1 MKNNRKKKAFTLTE
15 LLVVVIVIGIL
26 SAVVLPKFSKVI
38 ETRKTTEA
46 EEMMAAVRTE
56 QERRCS
62 LDKNY
67 TTDAAAV
74 NLASLNT
81 KNFNYTLKNTGIE
94 AASTGKY
101 GYTLKMPSYRD
112 GRLCC
117 DSAEQCAKL
126 NKNYPLCSELT
137 AKADYTSGAECSA
150 DEKPD
155 NTPKTC
161 EGSSTQACGC
171 KNGGTQTRTCD
182 TTTGTWS
189 AWGAC
194 SIADSCEC
202 KGTQPASSQS
212 CNTCGIQTRPITC
225 DSATGEWVPGE
236 WGACDKTAEECATD
250 EDCCSL
256 PASSYKFAK
265 CIGEKYGY
273 DSTEYT
279 CAHGSA
285 YQCAQSLGIGVMAGC
300 ATKGDK
306 VIGDI
311 NIGSGVGSNLNEE
324 WLSGN
329 YKRWACD
336 KNIPCKDSSKP
347 KGSGSPCNGCGT
359 RHAIYECDTSKGL
372 WAWSSVGACDKTVEE
387 CNACANIGSTWEGKE
402 ESNCEIR
409 YYKYACVES
418 RYNEDKSYGVINK
431 QFLKRELREGAECYD
446 DVTKNGKSYWCDKST
461 CTLVERK
468 NTGGGGGGGTG
479 GTGSCTHYTD
489 MYSGSM
495 CTVCSGY
502 GYCV

>member
-15 LLVVVIVIGIL
+15 LLVVVIVIGVL

-161 EGSSTQACGC
+161 EGPSTQACGC

-189 AWGAC
+189 AWSAC
-194 SIADSCEC
+194 SISDSCEYEC
-202 KGTQPASSQS
+202 TDPQEAISQT
-212 CNTCGIQTRPITC
+212 CNTCGTQTRTATC
-225 DSATGEWVPGE
+225 NTATGEWNYSSWGTCSRTQRECDCQNPPAGEASSRACPDGYTGTQTRTWNATACAWSDWSGTCTDSCVENYSMPNGTGMLTTDTCNGDAKSMFFCEDNPSYRGTCADVYRPTASSGSGTSSDKVDKVTIEDFKMTTSTKGAKMANGLPAPTFYYTSVPTGGPDQHQK
-236 WGACDKTAEECATD
+236 WVPIDDGPCPDNAHGACCCGTD
-250 EDCCSL
+250 ECHRNYPGLHLCPGYTPKPD
-256 PASSYKFAK
+256 
-265 CIGEKYGY
+265 IGEGTFKF
-273 DSTEYT
+273 TVFVRTVT
-279 CAHGSA
+279 C
-285 YQCAQSLGIGVMAGC
+285 
-300 ATKGDK
+300 
-306 VIGDI
+306 
-311 NIGSGVGSNLNEE
+311 
-324 WLSGN
+324 
-329 YKRWACD
+329 
-336 KNIPCKDSSKP
+336 
-347 KGSGSPCNGCGT
+347 CG
-359 RHAIYECDTSKGL
+359 
-372 WAWSSVGACDKTVEE
+372 
-387 CNACANIGSTWEGKE
+387 
-402 ESNCEIR
+402 
-409 YYKYACVES
+409 
-418 RYNEDKSYGVINK
+418 
-431 QFLKRELREGAECYD
+431 Q
-446 DVTKNGKSYWCDKST
+446 
-461 CTLVERK
+461 
-468 NTGGGGGGGTG
+468 
-479 GTGSCTHYTD
+479 
-489 MYSGSM
+489 
-495 CTVCSGY
+495 
-502 GYCV
+502 

>member
-15 LLVVVIVIGIL
+15 LLVVVIVIGVL

-137 AKADYTSGAECSA
+137 AKADYTSGTECSA
-150 DEKPD
+150 GEEPD

-189 AWGAC
+189 AWSAC
-194 SIADSCEC
+194 SISDSCEC

-225 DSATGEWVPGE
+225 NSATGEWVPGE

-250 EDCCSL
+250 EDCCSDSVSNFAACIAKQYGTDSAEYICATGKYLGWRQDIGALVGASACASKVMPFGCFLRAANNNCPEGDEACAEMRKINASWISSGFKRYACTREL
-256 PASSYKFAK
+256 PNTDVDVPEKDPEYELVWEEYDQSNFILRNPDSCNDGTARAIIKDFCDNIGWRQCPSYGTVNSAPREEGEMCVQSCYLGGKKVPKNGTWQGYDDWLFSSQYIDYLITCRKYDLGSGGK
-265 CIGEKYGY
+265 CIEEQYGPR
-273 DSTEYT
+273 TCIIPYT
-279 CAHGSA
+279 LRVKMGR
-285 YQCAQSLGIGVMAGC
+285 
-300 ATKGDK
+300 
-306 VIGDI
+306 
-311 NIGSGVGSNLNEE
+311 
-324 WLSGN
+324 
-329 YKRWACD
+329 KR
-336 KNIPCKDSSKP
+336 KK
-347 KGSGSPCNGCGT
+347 
-359 RHAIYECDTSKGL
+359 
-372 WAWSSVGACDKTVEE
+372 
-387 CNACANIGSTWEGKE
+387 
-402 ESNCEIR
+402 
-409 YYKYACVES
+409 
-418 RYNEDKSYGVINK
+418 
-431 QFLKRELREGAECYD
+431 
-446 DVTKNGKSYWCDKST
+446 
-461 CTLVERK
+461 
-468 NTGGGGGGGTG
+468 
-479 GTGSCTHYTD
+479 
-489 MYSGSM
+489 
-495 CTVCSGY
+495 
-502 GYCV
+502 

>member
-15 LLVVVIVIGIL
+15 LLVVVIVIGVL

-150 DEKPD
+150 DEEPD
-155 NTPKTC
+155 NTPKPC

-182 TTTGTWS
+182 TTTGL
-189 AWGAC
+189 GVL
-194 SIADSCEC
+194 
-202 KGTQPASSQS
+202 GVPALSPTLA
-212 CNTCGIQTRPITC
+212 NVR
-225 DSATGEWVPGE
+225 EH
-236 WGACDKTAEECATD
+236 
-250 EDCCSL
+250 SL
-256 PASSYKFAK
+256 FPAN
-265 CIGEKYGY
+265 
-273 DSTEYT
+273 
-279 CAHGSA
+279 
-285 YQCAQSLGIGVMAGC
+285 L
-300 ATKGDK
+300 
-306 VIGDI
+306 VI
-311 NIGSGVGSNLNEE
+311 LAA
-324 WLSGN
+324 
-329 YKRWACD
+329 R
-336 KNIPCKDSSKP
+336 KP
-347 KGSGSPCNGCGT
+347 A
-359 RHAIYECDTSKGL
+359 R
-372 WAWSSVGACDKTVEE
+372 
-387 CNACANIGSTWEGKE
+387 
-402 ESNCEIR
+402 
-409 YYKYACVES
+409 
-418 RYNEDKSYGVINK
+418 
-431 QFLKRELREGAECYD
+431 
-446 DVTKNGKSYWCDKST
+446 
-461 CTLVERK
+461 
-468 NTGGGGGGGTG
+468 
-479 GTGSCTHYTD
+479 
-489 MYSGSM
+489 
-495 CTVCSGY
+495 
-502 GYCV
+502 

>member
-15 LLVVVIVIGIL
+15 LLVVVIVIGVL

-56 QERRCS
+56 QEKRCS

-155 NTPKTC
+155 NTPKPC

-189 AWGAC
+189 AWSAC
-194 SIADSCEC
+194 SISDSCAC
-202 KGTQPASSQS
+202 TGTQPDSSQECNS
-212 CNTCGIQTRPITC
+212 CGTQTRTVTC
-225 DSATGEWVPGE
+225 DSTTGEWVPGD
-236 WGACDKTAEECATD
+236 WGTCSKTVAECTKTD
-250 EDCCSL
+250 CPDGKIADSSGNCVCEDRYNNTKTYTSCSGK
-256 PASSYKFAK
+256 AYGMCSKQVWSSSS
-265 CIGEKYGY
+265 G
-273 DSTEYT
+273 ST
-279 CAHGSA
+279 
-285 YQCAQSLGIGVMAGC
+285 
-300 ATKGDK
+300 
-306 VIGDI
+306 
-311 NIGSGVGSNLNEE
+311 GVGTIAPSKIQLYAGEYSWNEE
-324 WLSGN
+324 TC
-329 YKRWACD
+329 KCD
-336 KNIPCKDSSKP
+336 ID
-347 KGSGSPCNGCGT
+347 
-359 RHAIYECDTSKGL
+359 CDP
-372 WAWSSVGACDKTVEE
+372 SSVQTYYFKCVERISGGYPNMTSDTYENYGDAYSACVSGKNT
-387 CNACANIGSTWEGKE
+387 NAV
-402 ESNCEIR
+402 
-409 YYKYACVES
+409 YYKY
-418 RYNEDKSYGVINK
+418 
-431 QFLKRELREGAECYD
+431 L
-446 DVTKNGKSYWCDKST
+446 
-461 CTLVERK
+461 
-468 NTGGGGGGGTG
+468 TG
-479 GTGSCTHYTD
+479 GTLPKDCPSYEDDKGRWVTCDVEDAYHIKY
-489 MYSGSM
+489 
-495 CTVCSGY
+495 VCSTEPPKGCSTY
-502 GYCV
+502 GFCEQDCLTYIPGH

>member
-15 LLVVVIVIGIL
+15 LLVVVIVIGVL

-67 TTDAAAV
+67 TTDAATV

-137 AKADYTSGAECSA
+137 AKADYTSGTECSA
-150 DEKPD
+150 GEEPD

-161 EGSSTQACGC
+161 EGPSTQACGC

-189 AWGAC
+189 AWSAC

-202 KGTQPASSQS
+202 KGILPASFKF
-212 CNTCGIQTRPITC
+212 CNTCGTQTRTITC
-225 DSATGEWVPGE
+225 NSATGEWVPGE
-236 WGACDKTAEECATD
+236 WGACDKTAEECNT
-250 EDCCSL
+250 
-256 PASSYKFAK
+256 
-265 CIGEKYGY
+265 GECTNGQTK
-273 DSTEYT
+273 TEA
-279 CAHGSA
+279 C
-285 YQCAQSLGIGVMAGC
+285 
-300 ATKGDK
+300 
-306 VIGDI
+306 
-311 NIGSGVGSNLNEE
+311 
-324 WLSGN
+324 GN
-329 YKRWACD
+329 
-336 KNIPCKDSSKP
+336 
-347 KGSGSPCNGCGT
+347 CGT
-359 RHAIYECDTSKGL
+359 QEITCINGRWVSGICQNQGECKAGSMSFDGGALCTNGGGFVQKTTVNNKLETSVDTNINANFSDNINGGNTNTSTIKTYSGRVCNDKCQWEDL
-372 WAWSSVGACDKTVEE
+372 SCTPSS
-387 CNACANIGSTWEGKE
+387 
-402 ESNCEIR
+402 
-409 YYKYACVES
+409 
-418 RYNEDKSYGVINK
+418 
-431 QFLKRELREGAECYD
+431 
-446 DVTKNGKSYWCDKST
+446 
-461 CTLVERK
+461 
-468 NTGGGGGGGTG
+468 GGGGGGGGGGHITG
-479 GTGSCTHYTD
+479 CADSLNRYQTTRYMSADLTQTAYVTVDTCTGERWVS
-489 MYSGSM
+489 SS
-495 CTVCSGY
+495 SF
-502 GYCV
+502 

>member
-15 LLVVVIVIGIL
+15 LLVVVIVIGVL

-67 TTDAAAV
+67 TTDAATV

-161 EGSSTQACGC
+161 EGPSTQACGC

-189 AWGAC
+189 AWSSC

-202 KGTQPASSQS
+202 EGTQPISSQS
-212 CNTCGIQTRPITC
+212 CNTCGTQTRTITC
-225 DSATGEWVPGE
+225 NSATGEWVLGSWGE
-236 WGACDKTAEECATD
+236 CDKTAEECTTD
-250 EDCCSL
+250 EDCCSDSVSDFAACIAKQYGTDSAEYICATGKYVGWQKDIGSL
-256 PASSYKFAK
+256 VGASACASKVMPLGCFLRAANNNCQEGDEACAEMRKINASWISSGFKRYACTRERPNTDVDVPEKEPEYELVWEDVDWSNFVYRNKDVCNSNASMSAAIDELCASSKK
-265 CIGEKYGY
+265 NNNMVDC
-273 DSTEYT
+273 
-279 CAHGSA
+279 
-285 YQCAQSLGIGVMAGC
+285 GV
-300 ATKGDK
+300 
-306 VIGDI
+306 
-311 NIGSGVGSNLNEE
+311 
-324 WLSGN
+324 
-329 YKRWACD
+329 
-336 KNIPCKDSSKP
+336 SKP
-347 KGSGSPCNGCGT
+347 KSEGEMCYVYCGLGGKKYPKGTLLYYEEDESKHPWTTGYWDYMTRCAQYEPGSG
-359 RHAIYECDTSKGL
+359 
-372 WAWSSVGACDKTVEE
+372 
-387 CNACANIGSTWEGKE
+387 GKCIATE
-402 ESNCEIR
+402 
-409 YYKYACVES
+409 
-418 RYNEDKSYGVINK
+418 SYGPVQCVLSYTYRVK
-431 QFLKRELREGAECYD
+431 QAVKR
-446 DVTKNGKSYWCDKST
+446 KK
-461 CTLVERK
+461 
-468 NTGGGGGGGTG
+468 
-479 GTGSCTHYTD
+479 
-489 MYSGSM
+489 
-495 CTVCSGY
+495 
-502 GYCV
+502 

>member
-15 LLVVVIVIGIL
+15 LLVVVIVIGVL

-56 QERRCS
+56 QERRCA

-67 TTDAAAV
+67 TTDAASV

-94 AASTGKY
+94 AKSNNSKY

-171 KNGGTQTRTCD
+171 KNGGKRTRTCD

-189 AWGAC
+189 AWSAC

-202 KGTQPASSQS
+202 KGIQPASFKF
-212 CNTCGIQTRPITC
+212 CNTCGTQTRPITC
-225 DSATGEWVPGE
+225 NSATGEWVPGE
-236 WGACDKTAEECATD
+236 WGACDKTAAECNSGECTNGDTKTEACGNCGTQEISCINGRWIAGICQNQGECKAGTMSFD
-250 EDCCSL
+250 GGALCTNGGGFVQKTTVNNKLETSVDTNINANFSDNINGGNTNTSTIKTYSGRMCND
-256 PASSYKFAK
+256 K
-265 CIGEKYGY
+265 C
-273 DSTEYT
+273 
-279 CAHGSA
+279 
-285 YQCAQSLGIGVMAGC
+285 
-300 ATKGDK
+300 
-306 VIGDI
+306 
-311 NIGSGVGSNLNEE
+311 
-324 WLSGN
+324 
-329 YKRWACD
+329 RWE
-336 KNIPCKDSSKP
+336 NM
-347 KGSGSPCNGCGT
+347 PCN
-359 RHAIYECDTSKGL
+359 R
-372 WAWSSVGACDKTVEE
+372 SS
-387 CNACANIGSTWEGKE
+387 
-402 ESNCEIR
+402 
-409 YYKYACVES
+409 
-418 RYNEDKSYGVINK
+418 
-431 QFLKRELREGAECYD
+431 
-446 DVTKNGKSYWCDKST
+446 
-461 CTLVERK
+461 
-468 NTGGGGGGGTG
+468 GGGGGGGG
-479 GTGSCTHYTD
+479 GGGLIGDGCEPKTTRYMSSD
-489 MYSGSM
+489 L
-495 CTVCSGY
+495 TVTVYVTENPCSGERWISGGNY
-502 GYCV
+502 L

>member
-15 LLVVVIVIGIL
+15 LLVVVIVIGVL

-150 DEKPD
+150 DEEAD

-189 AWGAC
+189 AWSAC
-194 SIADSCEC
+194 SISDSCEC

-225 DSATGEWVPGE
+225 NSATGEWVPGE

-250 EDCCSL
+250 EDCCSDSVIDF
-256 PASSYKFAK
+256 AACIAKQYGTDSKEYKCANGTSLACAK
-265 CIGEKYGY
+265 
-273 DSTEYT
+273 
-279 CAHGSA
+279 
-285 YQCAQSLGIGVMAGC
+285 SLGLTTGTGKDM
-300 ATKGDK
+300 K
-306 VIGDI
+306 VD
-311 NIGSGVGSNLNEE
+311 VGSS
-324 WLSGN
+324 WLSGG

-336 KNIPCKDSSKP
+336 KTIPCSDTPPAEKTS
-347 KGSGSPCNGCGT
+347 CNSCGERT
-359 RHAIYECDTSKGL
+359 AVYECDTTKGR
-372 WAWSSVGACDKTVEE
+372 WSWVSVGECSKTIEE
-387 CNACANIGSTWEGKE
+387 CGYCSNVGSTWEGTE

-409 YYKYACVES
+409 YYEYSCKE
-418 RYNEDKSYGVINK
+418 
-431 QFLKRELREGAECYD
+431 
-446 DVTKNGKSYWCDKST
+446 KSYWWDKSISGYISSKLVKREVREGKECYNGMTKNENGKLYVCDIST
-461 CTLVERK
+461 CTFAERK
-468 NTGGGGGGGTG
+468 TTGGGGGGGG
-479 GTGSCTHYTD
+479 GGSSDVCSRFTD
-489 MYSGSM
+489 MYSGSF
-495 CTVCSGY
+495 CSICGNRVN
-502 GYCV
+502 CW